1 MSNHKEEFKKYEK
14 LRLKMYDYFDGIMPR
29 NGNGFYEF
37 EKVDKRTKEMYEM
50 FFQLDYQAR
59 VIRGIAINCI
69 NE

>member
-1 MSNHKEEFKKYEK
+1 MDNHKEEFKKYEK
-14 LRLKMYDYFDGIMPR
+14 MRLKMYDYFDDIIPK
-29 NGNGFYEF
+29 NENGFYEF
-37 EKVDKRTKEMYEM
+37 EKVDKRIKEMYEM